1 VQQCTR
7 ALLAIA
13 IPIARQVSVK
23 NVTKYYASDFYP
35 PKKPRQVFLPPG
47 YGFSIW
53 FECLISQF
61 NGLTWQAGPISFVQ
75 WTDLANRSDK
85 FYSAGSLDK
94 AGEVSFVQWI
104 DLTKQLKSVL
114 FIGLISGGLT

>member
-1 VQQCTR
+1 MVVK
-7 ALLAIA
+7 
-13 IPIARQVSVK
+13 RQSILRPGFV
-23 NVTKYYASDFYP
+23 P
-35 PKKPRQVFLPPG
+35 PKRPRQVFLPPG
-47 YGFSIW
+47 YGFAIW
-53 FECLISQF
+53 FEVVFISLF
-61 NGLTWQAGPISFVQ
+61 SGLTWQAGPISFVQ

-114 FIGLISGGLT
+114 FSGLFSGGLT